1 MIQLYPLFILMFGK
15 MSTHRKDTCLGMWD
29 QTHSLAAAELCSVM
43 VVQILLIKNLF
54 ATLGKHVMLVVGNL
68 LLAGG
73 MVSAPM
79 RYSSEGFR
87 HVRTTSTRYCS

>member
-1 MIQLYPLFILMFGK
+1 
-15 MSTHRKDTCLGMWD
+15 
-29 QTHSLAAAELCSVM
+29 M

-73 MVSAPM
+73 MVSTRADDI
-79 RYSSEGFR
+79 SEGFR
-87 HVRTTSTRYCS
+87 HTRGLFRLNAVPNAQLFAKCAQTVSDPASILVCGW

>member
-1 MIQLYPLFILMFGK
+1 M
-15 MSTHRKDTCLGMWD
+15 
-29 QTHSLAAAELCSVM
+29 M

-73 MVSAPM
+73 MVSIL
-79 RYSSEGFR
+79 R
-87 HVRTTSTRYCS
+87 